1 MPRSTGLG
9 EGGEVDTQPGIAPI
23 STAGMLPHT
32 LKPSCPLFLS
42 PSRKRNY
49 GKSEEK
55 SGSVTFSGTRG
66 GTHSHSRRC
75 RSSKTRG
82 FSCVILLWLRNLEPV
97 QGRRVILRHR
107 CQLNLLLL
115 KLFFPSC
122 LRPLASGAPGTI
134 SLSGSSAGSQLRLE
148 NTGMGTAVFAGGEM
162 PLLCPMFAQNTCNS
176 SLKHA

>member
-1 MPRSTGLG
+1 M
-9 EGGEVDTQPGIAPI
+9 
-23 STAGMLPHT
+23 
-32 LKPSCPLFLS
+32 
-42 PSRKRNY
+42 
-49 GKSEEK
+49 
-55 SGSVTFSGTRG
+55 
-66 GTHSHSRRC
+66 
-75 RSSKTRG
+75 
-82 FSCVILLWLRNLEPV
+82 
-97 QGRRVILRHR
+97 ILRHR